1 MSRQATNKGMNK
13 KVLLTGD
20 RPTGKLH
27 LGHYVGSLINRLKF
41 QKEYQC
47 FFIIADYQVLTD
59 HLQDTKQVPQNV
71 EEVILDWLSLGIDPG
86 QSTFFI
92 QSAVPQLAELTMY
105 FSMLVTIARL
115 RRNPTIKSE
124 AQNVRID
131 SDKDNIT
138 YGFLGYPVSQAA
150 DILLFQP
157 DIVPVGEDQ
166 LPHIEQTREIADKFN
181 SLFGKTFKLPKALLS
196 ENSRLPGLDGKN
208 KMSKS
213 LNNAIYLSDSA
224 EEVRKKVMTAYTDP
238 TRIRATD
245 PGHLEGNVVFTY
257 LDAFHPNKKELNL
270 LKEKYKQGKVG
281 DVEVKKLLI
290 EVLNEFLEP
299 IMMRRK
305 EFTKDKGYLKKIIT
319 AGCEQARATGEKTMQ
334 EVRKAVHYDYP
345 GLLG

>member
-1 MSRQATNKGMNK
+1 MAK
-13 KVLLTGD
+13 KILLTGD

-27 LGHYVGSLINRLKF
+27 LGHYVGSLANRVKF
-41 QKEYQC
+41 QKEYDC

-59 HLQDTKQVPQNV
+59 HIQDTKQVPQNV
-71 EEVILDWLSLGIDPG
+71 EEVILDWLSIGLDPK

-124 AQNVRID
+124 AQNVRVD

-138 YGFLGYPVSQAA
+138 YGFLGYPISQAA

-166 LPHIEQTREIADKFN
+166 LPHIEQTREIAEKFN
-181 SLFGKTFKLPKALLS
+181 SLFGKVFKLPKAIVS
-196 ENSRLPGLDGKN
+196 ENSRLPGLDGKS

-224 EEVRKKVMTAYTDP
+224 DEVKKKVMTAFTDP

-245 PGHLEGNVVFTY
+245 PGHLQGNVVFTY
-257 LDAFHPNKKELNL
+257 LDAFHPDSKELDL
-270 LKEKYKQGKVG
+270 LKERYQKGAVG

-290 EVLNEFLEP
+290 EVLNNFLEP
-299 IMMRRK
+299 IRIKRK
-305 EFTKDKGYLKKIIT
+305 EFAKDKKYLHKIIT
-319 AGCEQARATGEKTMQ
+319 AGCEKARGVGEKTMQ
-334 EVRKAVHYDYP
+334 EVRRAVHYDYP

>member
-1 MSRQATNKGMNK
+1 MNK
-13 KVLLTGD
+13 KILLTGD

-27 LGHYVGSLINRLKF
+27 LGHYVGSLANRLKF
-41 QKEYQC
+41 QKEYNC

-71 EEVILDWLSLGIDPG
+71 EEVILDWLSIGLDPK

-124 AQNVRID
+124 AQNVRVD
-131 SDKDNIT
+131 SNKDNIT

-150 DILLFQP
+150 DILLFRP

-181 SLFGKTFKLPKALLS
+181 SLFGKVFKLPKAIVS

-213 LNNAIYLSDSA
+213 LGNAIYLSDSA
-224 EEVRKKVMTAYTDP
+224 DEVKKKVMTAYTDP

-245 PGHLEGNVVFTY
+245 PGHLQGNVVFTY

-270 LKEKYKQGKVG
+270 LKQRYQKGQVG
-281 DVEVKKLLI
+281 DVEVKKILI
-290 EVLNEFLEP
+290 DVLNDFLDPIHKRRQEFE
-299 IMMRRK
+299 K
-305 EFTKDKGYLKKIIT
+305 NKKYLKTILT
-319 AGCEQARATGEKTMQ
+319 EGCEQARAVGEKTMV

-345 GLLG
+345 ELLG